1 MVHEVFFGEILS
13 NCDPAPS
20 SPVPEVRICVCV
32 GGGGGIEGEG
42 KSGVYC
48 EALTF
53 WFANRNLLLSK
64 TPYQA
69 MHILPGCFSNYLVR
83 LR

>member
-1 MVHEVFFGEILS
+1 MVHEVFFSEVLS
-13 NCDPAPS
+13 NRDCSKFSCSWGKDL
-20 SPVPEVRICVCV
+20 CV
-32 GGGGGIEGEG
+32 GAWGVAVETEGEG

-64 TPYQA
+64 THYQA
-69 MHILPGCFSNYLVR
+69 MHILSR
-83 LR
+83 LFQ